1 MKRLVLVTAL
11 VAACGSD
18 GRAPREH
25 HVAIK
30 AMQFEP
36 ASLEVAVGD
45 TIVWTNADL
54 VPHTATSAGRFD
66 SGLLAP
72 QATWR
77 YTVTS
82 AGDVAYVCT
91 LHPTMAARFTTR

>member
-1 MKRLVLVTAL
+1 MLLAL
-11 VAACGSD
+11 GAACGSSE
-18 GRAPREH
+18 RAPREH
-25 HVAIK
+25 HVAIR
-30 AMQFEP
+30 AMQFDP

-54 VPHTATSAGRFD
+54 VPHTATAAGRFD
-66 SGLLAP
+66 SGVLAP

-82 AGDVAYVCT
+82 AGSVAYVCT
-91 LHPTMAARFTTR
+91 LHPTMAAAFTTR